1 MQQSITCDGA
11 VCGNGDSQ
19 STNIKKSTKLAFGGY
34 ELNPYTLQQSITC
47 DGAVCGNGDSQTTT
61 INKKRDL
68 AFGLYTEA
76 DLYKALQMTVNC
88 DGADCGNHDT
98 QITSTTT
105 TKKGIFYELP

>member
-1 MQQSITCDGA
+1 
-11 VCGNGDSQ
+11 
-19 STNIKKSTKLAFGGY
+19 LAFGGY

-98 QITSTTT
+98 QTTSTTL
-105 TKKGIFYELP
+105 TKKGLFYELP